1 MPQKIMDKN
10 FEQLTQIERLCK
22 ENESLAKQLRQTKTY
37 WKHKYR
43 K

>member
-10 FEQLTQIERLCK
+10 FEQLAQIERLYK
-22 ENESLAKQLRQTKTY
+22 ENESIVKQLRQTKTY